1 MLEENKGALDEGT
14 WQIVYSFFHPTHG
27 GLGNALFS
35 GDIESV
41 TRAGITHG
49 DKVYSGRPTSLIW
62 ETDEGFK
69 EGDYWSAE
77 IAVMSGLGISESLL
91 VSVVDAKGSAIDAA
105 RLILLGS
112 ELTVSNGIAHYSL
125 AEFQRN
131 LGNTKV
137 ALVYPDGRQIPGSLK
152 LGAEKLFKDCHN

>member
-1 MLEENKGALDEGT
+1 MLKETRGVLDEGT
-14 WQIVYSFFHPTHG
+14 WQIVYSFFHPVHG
-27 GLGNALFS
+27 GLGNVLFS
-35 GDIESV
+35 GDIGSV

-62 ETDEGFK
+62 ETDEVFK
-69 EGDYWSAE
+69 EVDYWSAE
-77 IAVMSGLGISESLL
+77 IAVMSGMGISESLL

-125 AEFQRN
+125 SEFQSN
-131 LGNTKV
+131 LGNTQV
-137 ALVYPDGRQIPGSLK
+137 ALVYPDGRQIPGALK
-152 LGAEKLFKDCHN
+152 LGAEKTFQRMS